1 MDNVAVDNNAALDN
15 KEGHLKRDGYDYS
28 LESIVKDPLVVGEPA
43 TLSEIA
49 SQGAG
54 RGCQFSRQVDA
65 MLADGHLVPLL
76 LK

>member
-1 MDNVAVDNNAALDN
+1 MAVDN
-15 KEGHLKRDGYDYS
+15 KEGRLKSDRYDYFLGS
-28 LESIVKDPLVVGEPA
+28 VIKDTLVVDEPA